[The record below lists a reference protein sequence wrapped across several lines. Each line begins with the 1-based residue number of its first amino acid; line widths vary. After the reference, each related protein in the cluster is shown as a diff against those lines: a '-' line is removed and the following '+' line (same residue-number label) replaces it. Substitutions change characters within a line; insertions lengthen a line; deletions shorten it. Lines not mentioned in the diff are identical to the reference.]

1 MAEVSLPSVTGTA
14 GIPAQPS
21 HPQVQP
27 AQVKIEPAPAAAT
40 SFSQD
45 QLQETTKGG
54 VAPLVSLVQ
63 THPGIQYAEL
73 LKSANVGDKQI
84 AIYQEV
90 TQAEFVQDAAAAQA
104 EKDLADAATNVL
116 SQVLQPMWDQWG
128 VAQTSLQQAD
138 KQKLDQLQ
146 ASMQDFGKSTFA
158 QKVSAGFLENNASKN
173 KVYGSYDLTVCQMI
187 RHCNNPGDIEH
198 LRVILDK
205 ISQKQP
211 LTFEDKKNLEFFG
224 LVWDKNALFANTL
237 DPTQQG
243 DKQFVSVLI
252 DSSQLKNLIQQVNL
266 INNASPTLR
275 TYLKQQADLM
285 VANGD
290 LEKLQRSKMHTLQM
304 IAETE
309 KMLDQQNAE
318 TKRLQSQVKS
328 TTSGLKEYLVW
339 GQKYVQA
346 LNELRDALATAPPQ
360 WQKLSPMAMGLLDS
374 LGYQI
379 DTKQNKIV
387 LDGVEKTP
395 QELYIHFYDRTQEL
409 KQRISS
415 SEQELNQLRE
425 ALLKSSTRQTELLQE
440 LDVLEAQRSQ
450 GEQALEDAQKKQAQ
464 KQQQVTKAYEQLPS
478 SEQSAQR
485 ENYEKV
491 KQQGQE
497 ISQKTQDIQ
506 TLSRSYGN
514 RYKRLKTETL
524 DLIAQS
530 SKIQKNILD
539 NLKNI
544 LPLRKGLGKLLKS
557 LFDSMESLDALVMG
571 KTHKS
576 KAKPTLILAQTP
588 LAQRS
593 LPKKS
598 SGLKTDWTQAQLEAE
613 QLLQQDKQKQQAT
626 QALEAKMQTQEYRKA
641 QNTKERDNQ
650 LQAERQEKIQKLE
663 QILKNR
669 P

>member
-598 SGLKTDWTQAQLEAE
+598 SGLKTDLTQAQLEAE

-641 QNTKERDNQ
+641 QNTKERDSQ

>member
-598 SGLKTDWTQAQLEAE
+598 SGLKTDLTQAQLEAE
-613 QLLQQDKQKQQAT
+613 QLLQQDKQKQQVT